1 MSFSILRQ
9 CHQCVLGSNPP
20 VEIIHGLYVVSR
32 VNTSQRVC
40 RQHEMTHQSETSMV
54 QTHRPPV
61 PSCLAA

>member
-1 MSFSILRQ
+1 MCLPHVFLHFASVSSVCSSLQ
-9 CHQCVLGSNPP
+9 PP
-20 VEIIHGLYVVSR
+20 RGNYTWTVCGV
-32 VNTSQRVC
+32 QWVC